1 MITLA
6 QIQKRLDQ
14 KSGKKNKDINF
25 EQIPRDKV
33 TEEQAKKI
41 VDQMRR
47 GMEKFGML
55 EKPKRSIWGELKVN
69 SNNMWPIK
77 QITSNIKKKD
87 KEWKYEI
94 AIDFTKAEVEFQL
107 YRNLGDKIVERI
119 ANDIYKGI
127 RAEVLKDR
135 KFRKAMLEKVIL
147 SIAKANKEEWGKIIK

>member
-1 MITLA
+1 
-6 QIQKRLDQ
+6 
-14 KSGKKNKDINF
+14 
-25 EQIPRDKV
+25 
-33 TEEQAKKI
+33 
-41 VDQMRR
+41 
-47 GMEKFGML
+47 
-55 EKPKRSIWGELKVN
+55 
-69 SNNMWPIK
+69 MWPIK

-94 AIDFTKAEVEFQL
+94 AIDFTKAEVEIQL

>member
-14 KSGKKNKDINF
+14 KAGKKNKDINF

-55 EKPKRSIWGELKVN
+55 EKPKRSIWGR
-69 SNNMWPIK
+69 IK
-77 QITSNIKKKD
+77 S
-87 KEWKYEI
+87 
-94 AIDFTKAEVEFQL
+94 
-107 YRNLGDKIVERI
+107 
-119 ANDIYKGI
+119 
-127 RAEVLKDR
+127 
-135 KFRKAMLEKVIL
+135 KFK
-147 SIAKANKEEWGKIIK
+147 